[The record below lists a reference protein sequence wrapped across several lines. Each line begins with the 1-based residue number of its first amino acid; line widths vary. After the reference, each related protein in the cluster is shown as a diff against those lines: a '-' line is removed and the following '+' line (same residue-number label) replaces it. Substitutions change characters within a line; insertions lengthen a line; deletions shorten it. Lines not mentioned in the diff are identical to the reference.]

1 MKRNRLLLVLAIVVV
16 LTMVL
21 ASCKCT
27 HEEYTDWTITK
38 DPTTTATGTAERKC
52 VKCGEPETK
61 TIPELNDTSVWTK
74 SATESVAPT
83 HSTAGKDVYTSE
95 YGTVTV
101 PLDPIDHTFD
111 QEVAEAKY
119 LKDAATCTTVAVY
132 YKSCSCG
139 VASTTL
145 TFNYGE
151 VLGHDAHHHDL
162 VPATCETD
170 GTKEH
175 WTCSREEGKYFTSEE
190 CTAEVEDGIVI
201 GKLGHDVG
209 EGTITVTTEPTLD
222 AAGTATFTCVR
233 ENCPAT
239 DHLATVTLE
248 QLSDTSAWT
257 VVNTP
262 ADYERP
268 ETTTYTHKVY
278 TSVVVTKTNG
288 SPLALPYAGKSYA
301 VVEIS
306 SGSTNGV
313 NISNPNNIIGTVN
326 ADATKIT
333 GTAYPLYGDK
343 TIASFDGENG
353 TLLINGIS
361 AWIDTSTGFIVML
374 RSVSSYNDFYLLIPV
389 TSVTN
394 ASETADRT
402 AAVNAAKDKVSAS
415 QWNGNFAVTYT
426 ADATP
431 YGIFVT
437 SDSVT
442 LGVTFADETGAA
454 LAADACKTSEH
465 GVIVSK
471 GETLVAV
478 FETVDSALVK
488 YSRYTNGSDILK
500 VYTDGTF
507 AIGAKKGTFT
517 VNSNETLDAYVVAD
531 GKKVEHYTITLSD
544 DGTYTLADVKAEITF
559 VVGEGGTLEQ
569 TVQSLYVGCV
579 ITVAPTV
586 NSPETTAF
594 VGWYTDLEDDETLV
608 TSVPAAAATLY
619 AKYSTL
625 VTYHVVDTFG
635 GNKDVKIPSGQN
647 VLARLPQYT
656 DTTINAAN
664 NTVFA
669 GWQYVTAEGETRTLA
684 SDEVAGEGDEGMT
697 LTAVWSDLGR
707 WTAFELG
714 NGAVQPTYDADTKV
728 WTITNKDSTTQ
739 YLYFRAK
746 GGKIILSFNYY
757 FENGRNADTLKIT
770 KNGTSTTLVSQI
782 RGDASGASTP
792 KPFSITLNDNEY
804 IVIQAQ
810 CGVIQ
815 NINNRLRF
823 SNVIINGREITKTG
837 EYDMKEGT
845 YTCAGKSDLELDGY
859 GTFTLGE
866 FKGTYTV
873 DSTDRSKLTATV
885 IDTNGKAVGLYDITL
900 DGTAYTAEVGKIEVT
915 YNYGTADTW
924 ATRNKFGTEKVQL
937 TAYEEYVLPTEGD
950 FTTKVDGGV
959 TYVFIGWFASRAGSD
974 KITSITPTSAV
985 EIYARYVDASTLVTV
1000 TYNHNVAGVDDKT
1013 VRVEKDKA
1021 VGELYVPTVTNGDKV
1036 FVGWFTKDGTDGDY
1050 GDEVTSASVFS
1061 EDVTVYAKWVTPNPM
1076 QGIYKGFNF
1085 AQYCIT
1091 NEVIVVNIDAEGN
1104 AAVTVGSAAG
1114 INGSVIEKQS
1124 ADNVYRFVS
1133 GTSYYYAYFD
1143 GETLSVSTDSNQDFF
1158 GDYVN
1163 VFAKV
1168 DSADVEMTAVSN
1180 YMYPISWR
1188 DDETGLNR
1196 IGIVSV
1202 QVGSGAEEQIYYVI
1216 NTHAAKVALTVVDAN
1231 GQAVTSESAYN
1242 TYGNVITIT
1251 NDNGVNVTKVY
1262 NGTTWVDFDSYKGSY
1277 TDDTWG
1283 PFTIDG
1289 IKRVIIGNHSYEYT
1303 IVSDGVISVTINNR
1317 YYEISNMS
1325 APTCTVTPYNTTVT
1339 FVIANGTVEGVNDD
1353 GQFVYGIN
1361 TQITLPTPTLD
1372 KGYGFFG
1379 WYDNAEYTGNAVTT
1393 VTFDKATAS
1402 KTYYAKVEEVPA
1414 WSSMST
1420 AEELKFEDNS
1430 ATFTGE
1436 TTAANKTAYA
1446 KFVVDQDGNYYLYGT
1461 ASKVGGDGNF
1471 SYARYT
1477 VISENGEAVLKS
1489 VCSYSSNTALGPYSL
1504 SAGTYFLQTHLGGNI
1519 VGNGSN
1525 NQDVYG
1531 TFSIQIVRA
1540 LHTTADTAIE
1550 YTVGTEVTAIIQ
1562 SVGEKTLVTVY
1573 KVELDVN
1580 KSYTLTYTPTSNSRL
1595 TIVPDPTKT
1604 TTNTV
1609 ANTYW
1614 TSAAKTVDLSFGS
1627 QQSGTYYIVVDN
1639 AGSKFVINEKV
1650 VSEDISFAGQTY
1662 RYSADNYNIMETETW
1677 EITFTTETTGT
1688 IITNTEAMEQL
1699 YKQTYAFTDVKV
1711 DAATKTITFVT
1722 TKKGEVTA
1730 TYSADGTTITFDSSC
1745 GISECNGKVL
1755 SK

>member
-38 DPTTTATGTAERKC
+38 DPTATATGTAERKC

-61 TIPELNDTSVWTK
+61 TIAALGDTSVWTK

-111 QEVAEAKY
+111 QEVAEAKF
-119 LKDAATCTTVAVY
+119 LKEPATCTTVAVY

-145 TFNYGE
+145 TF
-151 VLGHDAHHHDL
+151 
-162 VPATCETD
+162 
-170 GTKEH
+170 EH
-175 WTCSREEGKYFTSEE
+175 GN
-190 CTAEVEDGIVI
+190 V
-201 GKLGHDVG
+201 LGHDVG
-209 EGTITVTTEPTLD
+209 EGAITVTTEPTLD

-262 ADYERP
+262 ADYEHP

-278 TSVVVTKTNG
+278 TSVVITKTNG

-301 VVEIS
+301 VIEVET
-306 SGSTNGV
+306 GSTNGV
-313 NISNPNNIIGTVN
+313 KISGGNIVATVSAN
-326 ADATKIT
+326 ATTIT
-333 GTAYPLYGDK
+333 GPGYPV
-343 TIASFDGENG
+343 NG
-353 TLLINGIS
+353 TKNITSFNAQNSTLLVDGIA
-361 AWIDTSTGFIVML
+361 AWVDKETGLIVRL
-374 RSVSSYNDFYLLIPV
+374 RSANDYDDFYLFIPV
-389 TSVTN
+389 TGVTN
-394 ASETADRT
+394 ASEVADRT

-442 LGVTFADETGAA
+442 LGVTFTDDTGAP
-454 LAADACKTSEH
+454 LAASACKTSEH
-465 GVIVSK
+465 GVVVSK
-471 GETLVAV
+471 GETLVAA

-488 YSRYTNGSDILK
+488 YSRYTNGSDTLK
-500 VYTDGTF
+500 IYTDSTF

-517 VNSNETLDAYVVAD
+517 VNSNDTLDAYVLAD

-579 ITVAPTV
+579 ITAVPTV

-608 TSVPAAAATLY
+608 TFVPAAAATLY

-625 VTYHVVDTFG
+625 VTYHVVDAFG
-635 GNKDVKIPSGQN
+635 GNKDVKVIEGQVIMN
-647 VLARLPQYT
+647 CLPNYT
-656 DTTINAAN
+656 DATINSAN
-664 NTVFA
+664 NTYFA
-669 GWQYVTAEGETRTLA
+669 GWQYPTADGKTVILA
-684 SDEVAGEGDEGMT
+684 SNDVAGVADSGMT
-697 LTAVWSDLGR
+697 LTALWAPAGR
-707 WTAFELG
+707 WVVEDTTSNYTFVYNSEQLAWISNNKGLNSTTATMYIVAKEGPVFISFDYVISSENSDKLKVYLYESHNGNNTIPVNKGGENVTGSYKVKLLAGQELKI
-714 NGAVQPTYDADTKV
+714 NYE
-728 WTITNKDSTTQ
+728 KDSSVN
-739 YLYFRAK
+739 K
-746 GGKIILSFNYY
+746 GEDIVKI
-757 FENGRNADTLKIT
+757 
-770 KNGTSTTLVSQI
+770 
-782 RGDASGASTP
+782 
-792 KPFSITLNDNEY
+792 
-804 IVIQAQ
+804 
-810 CGVIQ
+810 
-815 NINNRLRF
+815 
-823 SNVIINGREITKTG
+823 SNLIINGREITKAG

-859 GTFTLGE
+859 GTFALGE
-866 FKGTYTV
+866 LKGTYTV

-885 IDTNGKAVGLYDITL
+885 IDTNGKAVGQYNITL
-900 DGTAYTAEVGKIEVT
+900 DGTTYTAEAGKVTVT
-915 YNYGTADTW
+915 YHYGTLYYANVDKLGS
-924 ATRNKFGTEKVQL
+924 AEEKSHIAFEVV
-937 TAYEEYVLPTEGD
+937 TLPTEGE
-950 FTTKVDGGV
+950 FLTKVKDGV
-959 TYVFIGWFASRAGSD
+959 TYVFIGWYDGYRTDSN
-974 KITSITPTSAV
+974 KLTTITPSAAMDV
-985 EIYARYVDASTLVTV
+985 YARYVDASTLVTV
-1000 TYNHNVAGVDDKT
+1000 TYNHNVAGADDKT

-1076 QGIYKGFNF
+1076 QGIYKGFTF

-1168 DSADVEMTAVSN
+1168 DSADVEMMAVSN

-1289 IKRVIIGNHSYEYT
+1289 IKRVIIGSHSYEYT

-1361 TQITLPTPTLD
+1361 TQITLPTPAMD

-1393 VTFDKATAS
+1393 VTFDKATSA

-1580 KSYTLTYTPTSNSRL
+1580 KSYALTYTPTSNSRL

-1688 IITNTEAMEQL
+1688 IITNTEVQYQL
-1699 YKQTYAFTDVKV
+1699 YEQTYDFTDVKV
-1711 DAATKTITFVT
+1711 DAAAKTITFVT
-1722 TKKGEVTA
+1722 TKKSEVTA
-1730 TYSADGTTITFDSSC
+1730 TYSADGKTITFDSSC
-1745 GISECNGKVL
+1745 GISECNGKAL
-1755 SK
+1755 SKQA